1 MTSLDD
7 AIDKKVGEVRTD
19 NLDISYGEVMSL
31 LRSKEIQIDPDFQ
44 RLFRWEEERSSRLVE
59 SILLML
65 PVPPVFFMERV
76 DGVLELVDGLQRISS
91 VAYFLDH
98 EVIQKP
104 SPLVLAGCDI
114 VPEFNG
120 MRFENL
126 SIALRMRIKRAPLRA
141 IIIKKQSST
150 FLRYEMFKR
159 LNTGGMDLS
168 EQEIR
173 NCQARMAGED
183 GAKFYNFLMKCSTHP
198 SFVDCVS
205 SLSEAEIEKR
215 GGEEL
220 VLRFFALKNGFDDFK
235 GSVRE
240 WLTTYMEN
248 VIFRKSNYKDSPFD
262 ETLEFKVFESAFDLL
277 QRSLGDS
284 PFVRFKGAKATGGL
298 APAHFEAVT
307 MGVVQTLET
316 IKNLSAE
323 AIRNCITQV
332 VQDADFKAFVG
343 PGSNSLVKLK
353 GRIRVVENAL
363 RNIPQ

>member
-1 MTSLDD
+1 MTSLDE

-65 PVPPVFFMERV
+65 PVPPVFFMERD
-76 DGVLELVDGLQRISS
+76 DGILELVDGLQRISS
-91 VAYFLDH
+91 VAFFLDH
-98 EVIQKP
+98 TVIGRP
-104 SPLVLAGCDI
+104 SPLELTGCDI

-120 MRFENL
+120 IRFENL
-126 SIALRMRIKRAPLRA
+126 SIALRMRIKRASLRA

-173 NCQARMAGED
+173 NCQARMAGEE
-183 GAKFYNFLMKCSTHP
+183 GARFYNFLTRCSELP
-198 SFVDCVS
+198 SFVECVS
-205 SLSEAEIEKR
+205 SLSDAEIEKR
-215 GGEEL
+215 GAEEL

-248 VIFRKSNYKDSPFD
+248 VIFKKGIYQNSIFD
-262 ETLEFKVFESAFDLL
+262 ETSEFAVFKSVFDLL
-277 QRSLGDS
+277 QKSMGDS
-284 PFVRFKGAKATGGL
+284 PFVRFKGTKATGGL

-307 MGVVQTLET
+307 MGIVKTLDS
-316 IKNLSAE
+316 IKILSDD
-323 AIRNCITQV
+323 AICKCITEI
-332 VQDADFKAFVG
+332 VQSPNFKLYVG
-343 PGSNSLVKLK
+343 PGSNSLLKLR
-353 GRIRVVENAL
+353 GRITVVEEAL
-363 RNIPQ
+363 RRIS